1 MTKKNKKKFIILFSI
16 IFSVLSL
23 SVFYIFQMVK
33 ISETAYINGKNTTN
47 LEKLREEVSDLK
59 LSISKQKNLKN
70 AEEKIIEK
78 GFQKVSSN
86 TISYIVIPE
95 ISLANK

>member
-1 MTKKNKKKFIILFSI
+1 MTKNKKKKFIILSSI

-47 LEKLREEVSDLK
+47 LEQLKEEVSDLK

>member
-1 MTKKNKKKFIILFSI
+1 MTKKNKKKFIILSSI

-47 LEKLREEVSDLK
+47 LEQLKEEVSDLK